1 MDLRAV
7 LATSPAFAGL
17 SAKALSLIAE
27 AAREQLVR
35 SGEVLFEQGDRSHG
49 LYVIA
54 SGRLALTVPGTDGE
68 ARRLREL
75 GRGEVVGGV
84 SLLSGEGRTTG
95 VVALRDSL
103 LVVVSKAHFDR
114 ISEQH
119 PHDAVEVSRHLVKQ
133 MLLSVSARS
142 EPPDARSLNTIA
154 LVPGHPGLDMQGI
167 GDALSAA
174 LSAYGPSVRID
185 AERVDGALGAG
196 AARAK
201 FEAEVDSG
209 RVTTWLGGMEARY
222 RTLVYTSDDTDTPWT
237 RRALRQAD
245 RVLVVVDGAA
255 SHRETPMIKLLRA
268 LDLNVPVE
276 LLVVHVAGARR
287 RAEPAEWVDLC
298 GACGHQHVMGR
309 DAADFGRVARLLTGH
324 GLGLVLG
331 GGGAR
336 GCAHLG
342 LLKAV
347 EELGLEFDVVGGTSM
362 GAYVGALMVTGHN
375 FDSAL
380 ANVRETFVGNNYLND
395 YVVPRV
401 ALISGKKFLRKLD
414 EVFGDQRIE
423 DLNTTFYCVSTNLSA
438 GEAVVHRQGLLRDW
452 LAASMAVPGIAPP
465 LLWQGDLICDGGVL
479 DSLPIGA
486 MRNLAQAD
494 IVACDVSNSERFTV
508 PGADSLDKPVPLR
521 FQRGVDGFPNIAR
534 ILHRA
539 ATVVSA
545 DEIAARA
552 TTAECYVHMPVAGIG
567 MFDWDNIDD
576 IVEAGY
582 EHALPLLQQFMAK
595 RQRPGAA

>member
-7 LATSPAFAGL
+7 LESSPAFAGL

-35 SGEVLFEQGDRSHG
+35 SGEVLFEKGDLSHG
-49 LYVIA
+49 LYVIG
-54 SGRLALTVPGTDGE
+54 SGRLALTVPGKGGRP
-68 ARRLREL
+68 RRLREL

-95 VVALRDSL
+95 VVALRDSV
-103 LVVVSKAHFDR
+103 LVVVSKANFDR
-114 ISEQH
+114 IAEQH

-133 MLLSVSARS
+133 MLQSVTARS
-142 EPPDARSLNTIA
+142 EPSDARSLNTVA
-154 LVPGHPGLDMQGI
+154 LIPGHPGLDLAEI
-167 GDALSAA
+167 GDALSGA

-185 AERVDGALGAG
+185 AERVDGALGPG

-201 FEAEVDSG
+201 FESEVDSG
-209 RVTTWLGGMEARY
+209 RVIAWLGGMESRY
-222 RTLVYTSDDTDTPWT
+222 RTLVYTADDTDTPWT

-268 LDLNVPVE
+268 LHINVPVE
-276 LLVVHVAGARR
+276 LLVAHVAGARR
-287 RAEPAEWVDLC
+287 RAEPEAWSALC
-298 GACGHQHVMGR
+298 GACGHQHVYGR
-309 DAADFGRVARLLTGH
+309 STRDFARVARLLTGH
-324 GLGLVLG
+324 ALGLVLG

-336 GCAHLG
+336 GYAHLG

-347 EELGLEFDVVGGTSM
+347 EELGITFDVIGGTSM
-362 GAYVGALMVTGHN
+362 GAYVGGLMVTGHD

-380 ANVRETFVGNNYLND
+380 ENVRETFVGNNYLND

-401 ALISGKKFLRKLD
+401 ALISGKKFLRRL
-414 EVFGDQRIE
+414 EAVFGDQRIE
-423 DLNTTFYCVSTNLSA
+423 NLDTTFYCVSTNLSA
-438 GEAVVHRQGLLRDW
+438 GETVVHRSGMMRDW

-465 LLWQGDLICDGGVL
+465 LLWQGDLICDGGVMN
-479 DSLPIGA
+479 SLPIDA
-486 MRNLAQAD
+486 MRNLARAD

-508 PGADSLDKPVPLR
+508 PGADSLDTPVPLR
-521 FQRGVDGFPNIAR
+521 FQRGVEGFPNIAR

-545 DEIAARA
+545 EEIAARA
-552 TTAECYVHMPVAGIG
+552 TAAECYVHMPVAGIG

-576 IVEAGY
+576 IVESGY
-582 EHALPLLQQFMAK
+582 AHALPILADFVA
-595 RQRPGAA
+595 RRRSA

>member
-1 MDLRAV
+1 MDPRAV
-7 LATSPAFAGL
+7 LENSPAFSGL

-49 LYVIA
+49 LYVIG
-54 SGRLALTVPGTDGE
+54 SGRLALTVPGPSGQP
-68 ARRLREL
+68 RQLRAL

-95 VVALRDSL
+95 VVALRDSVL
-103 LVVVSKAHFDR
+103 IVVSKAHFDR

-119 PHDAVEVSRHLVKQ
+119 PRDAVEVSRHLVKQ
-133 MLLSVSARS
+133 MLQSVSARS

-154 LVPGHPGLDMQGI
+154 LVPGHPGMDMQDI

-174 LSAYGPSVRID
+174 LGAYGPSVRID
-185 AERVDGALGAG
+185 AQRVDGALGAG

-201 FEAEVDSG
+201 FEAEADSG
-209 RVTTWLGGMEARY
+209 RVTAWLGGMETRY
-222 RTLVYTSDDTDTPWT
+222 RTLVYTADDTDTPWT
-237 RRALRQAD
+237 RRTLRQAD

-255 SHRETPMIKLLRA
+255 SHRETPMVRLLHA
-268 LDLNVPVE
+268 LDINVPVE
-276 LLVVHVAGARR
+276 LLVAHVAGARR
-287 RAEPAEWVDLC
+287 RADPAKWAASIN
-298 GACGHQHVMGR
+298 ACGHQHVLGR
-309 DAADFGRVARLLTGH
+309 DAADYARVARMLTGH

-336 GCAHLG
+336 GYAHLG

-347 EELGLEFDVVGGTSM
+347 EELGMRFDVVGGTSM
-362 GAYVGALMVTGHN
+362 GAYVGALMVTGH
-375 FDSAL
+375 DYASAL
-380 ANVRETFVGNNYLND
+380 DNVRETFVGNKYLND

-401 ALISGKKFLRKLD
+401 SLISGKKMLRRLH
-414 EVFGDQRIE
+414 EVFGDRRIE
-423 DLNTTFYCVSTNLSA
+423 DVDTTFYCVSTNLSA
-438 GEAVVHRQGLLRDW
+438 GETIVHREGLLRNW

-465 LLWQGDLICDGGVL
+465 IMWQGDLICDGGIL
-479 DSLPIGA
+479 NSLPIDV
-486 MRNLAQAD
+486 MRDMAHGQV
-494 IVACDVSNSERFTV
+494 VACDVSNAERFTV
-508 PGADSLDKPVPLR
+508 PGADSLDEPVPLK
-521 FQRGVDGFPNIAR
+521 FQRGVEGFPNIAR

-552 TTAECYVHMPVAGIG
+552 TTAECYVHMPVSGIG
-567 MFDWDNIDD
+567 MFDWDQIDD
-576 IVEAGY
+576 IVQAGY
-582 EHALPLLQQFMAK
+582 EHALPLLEQFLA
-595 RQRPGAA
+595 QRPGAA

>member
-1 MDLRAV
+1 MNVRAV
-7 LATSPAFAGL
+7 FENSPAFSGL
-17 SAKALSLIAE
+17 SKQALSLVAD
-27 AAREQLVR
+27 AARTQLVR
-35 SGEVLFEQGDRSHG
+35 SGEVLFKQGDRSHG
-49 LYVIA
+49 LYVIG
-54 SGRLALTVPGTDGE
+54 SGRLALTVAGSDGSQ
-68 ARRLREL
+68 RRLREL

-95 VVALRDSL
+95 VVALRDSV
-103 LVVVSKAHFDR
+103 LVVVSKAQFDR

-133 MLLSVSARS
+133 MLQSVSARS
-142 EPPDARSLNTIA
+142 EPPDARSINTIA
-154 LVPGHPGLDMQGI
+154 LVPGHPGLDLDDI
-167 GDALSAA
+167 GDALSVA
-174 LSAYGPSVRID
+174 LSAWGPSVRIN

-196 AARAK
+196 AARTK
-201 FEAEVDSG
+201 FDSAEASG
-209 RVTTWLGGMEARY
+209 RVTAWLGGMEGRY

-255 SHRETPMIKLLRA
+255 SHRETPMIKLLRV
-268 LDLNVPVE
+268 LDINVPVE
-276 LLVVHVAGARR
+276 LLVAHVAGARR
-287 RAEPAEWVDLC
+287 RAEPAEWAALC
-298 GACGHQHVMGR
+298 GASGHQHVLSR
-309 DAADFGRVARLLTGH
+309 ESEDFARVARLLTGH

-336 GCAHLG
+336 GYAHLG

-347 EELGLEFDVVGGTSM
+347 EELGIEFDVVGGTSM
-362 GAYVGALMVTGHN
+362 GAYVGALMVTGHD
-375 FDSAL
+375 FESAL
-380 ANVRETFVGNNYLND
+380 GNVRETFVGNNYLND

-401 ALISGKKFLRKLD
+401 ALISGKKFLRRLE
-414 EVFGDQRIE
+414 EVFGDQCIE
-423 DLNTTFYCVSTNLSA
+423 DLDTTFYCVSTNLSA
-438 GEAVVHRQGLLRDW
+438 GEVVVHRSGLLRDW

-465 LLWQGDLICDGGVL
+465 LLWQGDLICDGGVMN
-479 DSLPIGA
+479 SLPIDA
-486 MRNLAQAD
+486 MRTLGRTD
-494 IVACDVSNSERFTV
+494 VVACDVSNSERFTV
-508 PGADSLDKPVPLR
+508 PGADKLNTPVPLR

-552 TTAECYVHMPVAGIG
+552 TAAECYVHMPVAGIG

-582 EHALPLLQQFMAK
+582 AHALPLLQQFVE
-595 RQRPGAA
+595 RRRH